1 MDLAVQELIS
11 IGAPL
16 LSVALTGFAIYKIV
30 KLYDKD
36 RNKDLGHSFR
46 DALDLSGLPVIV
58 CRYNDDKINLLVDS
72 GSNRSLIDEN
82 FVKMLELKEAEDF
95 IANVNTVE
103 KQSKKIEL
111 NIGFKDTERK
121 ILFYSV
127 DMSNLFDSIKKETG
141 VTIHGIIGTD
151 FLDKNKSIIDF
162 EECII
167 YNKKR

>member
-16 LSVALTGFAIYKIV
+16 LSAGLTGFVLYKV
-30 KLYDKD
+30 AGLYNKDKG
-36 RNKDLGHSFR
+36 KDLGHSFR

-103 KQSKKIEL
+103 KQSKRIEL
-111 NIGFKDTERK
+111 NIGFKDTERRV
-121 ILFYSV
+121 LFYSI